1 MEVYKGYMLYSN
13 CELIPNLQDIL
24 YKKEIICINSEL
36 LNFAYINGIDEI
48 KQYIDEQNDYDEQ
61 RAISKIIPNGISI
74 GHCMGRQN
82 TEYNPQ
88 QYYVI
93 YYGEHNKKSEVVSCI
108 AVPIDTMD
116 TINKNPTVK
125 EDKTMGNVNE
135 SYKTIMSMKMLSA
148 IMKDDKQDLG
158 KLFLMQQMM
167 NGETITVTDVIKS
180 KLIKQFDLSDDK
192 ELPVEKVMLL
202 QMLDG
207 GSIDLSQLLQYKMM
221 STFLSGEGGSLLE
234 L

>member
-13 CELIPNLQDIL
+13 CELIPDIQSIL
-24 YKKEIICINSEL
+24 SSEYVLGVSPNRDDDCSGIKYIKE
-36 LNFAYINGIDEI
+36 
-48 KQYIDEQNDYDEQ
+48 YIDTATESCQHIVKIVKPHAVCIECRQHITWSKSGIFYTVYFTDEKNDDENY
-61 RAISKIIPNGISI
+61 K
-74 GHCMGRQN
+74 
-82 TEYNPQ
+82 
-88 QYYVI
+88 
-93 YYGEHNKKSEVVSCI
+93 VVNCI
-108 AVPIDTMD
+108 AVPL
-116 TINKNPTVK
+116 NNNPTVK

-135 SYKTIMSMKMLSA
+135 SFKTIMSMKMLSA

-192 ELPVEKVMLL
+192 ELPIEKVMLL

-221 STFLSGEGGSLLE
+221 STFLSSEGDSLLE

>member
-1 MEVYKGYMLYSN
+1 MEVYKGYVIYRN
-13 CELIPNLQDIL
+13 RELIPDIQSIL
-24 YKKEIICINSEL
+24 SSKYVIGIAPNRDDDCSGVEYIKE
-36 LNFAYINGIDEI
+36 
-48 KQYIDEQNDYDEQ
+48 YIDTSESCRRVVKIKKPHAVCVESCEHTTWRRSGIFYTVYFTDEENNAEDY
-61 RAISKIIPNGISI
+61 
-74 GHCMGRQN
+74 
-82 TEYNPQ
+82 
-88 QYYVI
+88 
-93 YYGEHNKKSEVVSCI
+93 EVVNCI
-108 AVPIDTMD
+108 AVPFN
-116 TINKNPTVK
+116 NKNTTVK

-192 ELPVEKVMLL
+192 ELPIEKVMLL
-202 QMLDG
+202 QMLDD

-221 STFLSGEGGSLLE
+221 STFLSGEGDSLLE